1 MSILTSV
8 VKGVAITAGTLL
20 VAGSV
25 VGYFG
30 IRELKKRQALSVA
43 AYHESVKADL
53 VALNEAFEVAKAAG
67 DQVEM
72 VRIKGEIDVVE
83 LAISIGNNAA
93 MLAVA

>member
-30 IRELKKRQALSVA
+30 LKELKKRQAASLT
-43 AYHESVKADL
+43 AYHASLVKDL
-53 VALNEAFEVAKAAG
+53 ASLSEQFEAAKVAG
-67 DQVEM
+67 DEVEM
-72 VRIKGEIDVVE
+72 VRIKGEIDVVA
-83 LAISIGNNAA
+83 LAIELGNNAA
-93 MLAVA
+93 EMACV

>member
-30 IRELKKRQALSVA
+30 LKELKKRQAASVA
-43 AYHESVKADL
+43 AYHASLITDLADL
-53 VALNEAFEVAKAAG
+53 KEQFDAAKAAG
-67 DQVEM
+67 NEAEM
-72 VRIKGEIDVVE
+72 IRIKGEIDVVE
-83 LAISIGNNAA
+83 LAVSIGNNAA
-93 MLAVA
+93 EMACV